1 MSLLVRRRRLD
12 RVSVPVGLRPLVSWG
27 LGCSVMK
34 DEVAA
39 MRGRDAFDS
48 FYKKLTQAKEYHQ
61 RHPDL
66 PVKHQVGDMDSYHGP
81 GLER

>member
-1 MSLLVRRRRLD
+1 MFSA
-12 RVSVPVGLRPLVSWG
+12 PVCLMALVSSG
-27 LGCSVMK
+27 PGCSVMK

-66 PVKHQVGDMDSYHGP
+66 PVKHQVGDMASHHWS
-81 GLER
+81 LN